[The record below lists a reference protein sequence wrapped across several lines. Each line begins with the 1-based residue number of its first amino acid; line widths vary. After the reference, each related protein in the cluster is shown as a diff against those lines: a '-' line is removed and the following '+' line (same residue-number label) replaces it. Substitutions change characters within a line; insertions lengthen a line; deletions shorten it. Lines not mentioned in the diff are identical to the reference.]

1 MHHMTRK
8 RGAILIKGF
17 QPFHWEIAALRQNGV
32 QSRARVPFA
41 HDESIAIGPVRLA
54 WIVTKRPS
62 VNGGKQVRRGQRAS
76 DVRSVRLARH
86 ANAML
91 PDSLRKVRKIDLV
104 FGTHGCCSA
113 LR

>member
-1 MHHMTRK
+1 MTRA

-41 HDESIAIGPVRLA
+41 HDEPIAIRPVRPA
-54 WIVTKRPS
+54 CIVTKRPS
-62 VNGGKQVRRGQRAS
+62 VNGGKQVRPGQTAS
-76 DVRSVRLARH
+76 NVRSVPLARH

-91 PDSLRKVRKIDLV
+91 PESLPQLLQISLLL
-104 FGTHGCCSA
+104 A
-113 LR
+113 P